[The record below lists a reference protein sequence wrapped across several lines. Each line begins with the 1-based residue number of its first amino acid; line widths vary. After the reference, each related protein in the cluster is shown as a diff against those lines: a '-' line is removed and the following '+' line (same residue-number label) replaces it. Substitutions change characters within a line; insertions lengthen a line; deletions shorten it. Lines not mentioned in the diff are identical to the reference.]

1 MLKKIAV
8 LLVGAYVA
16 IMIVV
21 GFVPSISGIVTT
33 GLTSGSPV
41 AEVLLKIAI
50 WAIPLGAA
58 FIIVLKGLSAFSK
71 RRRAR
76 RSRRM
81 Y

>member
-1 MLKKIAV
+1 MLKKIVV

-21 GFVPSISGIVTT
+21 GFVPSISGITT
-33 GLTSGSPV
+33 STLTSGSPV

-58 FIIVLKGLSAFSK
+58 FIIVLKGISAFAK
-71 RRRAR
+71 RKR